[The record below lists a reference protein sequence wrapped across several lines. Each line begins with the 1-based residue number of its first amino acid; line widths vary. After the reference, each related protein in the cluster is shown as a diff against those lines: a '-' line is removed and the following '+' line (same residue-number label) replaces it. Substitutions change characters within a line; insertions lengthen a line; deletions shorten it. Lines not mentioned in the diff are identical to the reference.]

1 MDAIRIFWHGDKIAA
16 NIPFAKNF
24 LSKNFLASA
33 MPGNVR
39 SALHLQGHMKNPA
52 PLLATALMLAA
63 NAHAASEAMLNT
75 STLIV
80 GYVVGT
86 AGWTFQP
93 QADISVTAL
102 GCFTNVL
109 YVSSQPISVGLW
121 ASDGTLLASN
131 SITSGS
137 LLVDQTLYQSIAAV
151 SLSLGQTYYIGA
163 ISSAGIIVGP
173 ALDGE
178 HGSATMAPEIQL
190 GLLAYETNAPVFAFP
205 SLTQGL
211 PGSAFLAPN
220 FEFSVVP
227 EPSILC
233 LISVGA
239 SGVLLKRRR
248 HAQAH

>member
-1 MDAIRIFWHGDKIAA
+1 MRT
-16 NIPFAKNF
+16 P
-24 LSKNFLASA
+24 SK
-33 MPGNVR
+33 
-39 SALHLQGHMKNPA
+39 
-52 PLLATALMLAA
+52 LLVCTLLLAA
-63 NAHAASEAMLNT
+63 NAHAASEAILNT
-75 STLIV
+75 TTLIV

-109 YVSSQPISVGLW
+109 YVNPQPISVGLW
-121 ASDGTLLASN
+121 ASDGTMLASN
-131 SITSGS
+131 SIISGS
-137 LLVDQTLYQSIAAV
+137 LLVDQTRYESIAPV
-151 SLSLGQTYYIGA
+151 PLSSGQTYYIGA

-173 ALDGE
+173 VLDGE

-205 SLTQGL
+205 SLTEGL

-220 FEFSVVP
+220 FEFTIVP

-239 SGVLLKRRR
+239 SGVLIKRRR
-248 HAQAH
+248 RAQAH